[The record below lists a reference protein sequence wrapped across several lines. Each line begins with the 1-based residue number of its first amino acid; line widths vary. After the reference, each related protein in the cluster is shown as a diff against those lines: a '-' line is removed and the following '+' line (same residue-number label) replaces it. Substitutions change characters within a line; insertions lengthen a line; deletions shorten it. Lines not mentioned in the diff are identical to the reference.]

1 MNWALWVDRLR
12 RVLPVLLLT
21 LLLSGSGAVPGAV
34 APPGAGPG
42 SRLTGVPASRPAG
55 VPAATG
61 SGTAAYGRTAT
72 LPPGPV
78 EPTASGGN
86 RSVIG
91 PAANEGN
98 RAGVEHA
105 ANEGNRPLI
114 GPTVDGDGRAGIG
127 PVQPLLPASDAAG
140 PGGRSGGRSWPVGP
154 PRPTVVR
161 GWAPP
166 ASPYGA
172 GHRGVDIAA
181 PPGTAVRAAAAGRVS
196 FAGRVAG
203 RGVLTISLTDTGDP
217 PLRTTYE
224 PVRPLVDVG
233 ATVTAGELV
242 ATVEGGPS
250 HCAGGCLHW
259 GLLRGSEY
267 LDPLSLLPPWLLRRP
282 PSRLLPV
289 FGVPLPRSAPAAG
302 AGP

>member
-1 MNWALWVDRLR
+1 M
-12 RVLPVLLLT
+12 
-21 LLLSGSGAVPGAV
+21 
-34 APPGAGPG
+34 
-42 SRLTGVPASRPAG
+42 TGVTPSRPAG
-55 VPAATG
+55 VPSAAAATG
-61 SGTAAYGRTAT
+61 SGPAAHGLTAA
-72 LPPGPV
+72 LPPDPV
-78 EPTASGGN
+78 EPTASGGS
-86 RSVIG
+86 RPVIG
-91 PAANEGN
+91 LTVEGGD
-98 RAGVEHA
+98 RAGI
-105 ANEGNRPLI
+105 RP
-114 GPTVDGDGRAGIG
+114 TGDGGDRAGIG
-127 PVQPLLPASDAAG
+127 AVPPLVPASGAAG

-161 GWAPP
+161 GWTPP

-172 GHRGVDIAA
+172 GHRGVDLAA

-203 RGVLTISLTDTGDP
+203 RGVLAISLTDTGDP

-224 PVRPLVDVG
+224 PVRPLVDEG
-233 ATVTAGELV
+233 ATVAAGQVV
-242 ATVEGGPS
+242 ATVEAGSS

-289 FGVPLPRSAPAAG
+289 FGVPLARSAPAPG
-302 AGP
+302 ADP